1 MTEPIRSVE
10 EFLVWTESLKGGM
23 VLYRGLADAD
33 WEVES
38 SAYRRMRKPEDDS
51 SVTVPE
57 ITFLSYIDHLVN
69 AAGLQ
74 GFRERQD
81 RNFSDLEL
89 LAELQHY
96 GAATCLI
103 DFTTSALIALWFACR
118 REASKEGKVVAMATD
133 DVDSFSTIRYEDLN
147 KPIKEL
153 MSRRRL
159 WKWVPSGLNNRIV
172 AQQSVFVFGE
182 RKIEESYYEGIR
194 IDAAYKK
201 DILETL
207 GKSFGTNEQEL
218 FNDLAGFALNNAHDQ
233 PYDSLS
239 AEEFSSMSIAF
250 QQRGELK
257 QAKEHYDGAIELD
270 SQNPV
275 FYNNRG
281 STKLALGDF
290 QGAIADLDEAIGLD
304 PLYAAA
310 YNNRGGAKSASGDRQ
325 GAIMDFGK
333 AIELDPRDAGFYNNR
348 GVARIG
354 LGDLQGALA
363 DYNTA
368 IELDPRNALAYNN
381 RGKTKRELGDHR
393 GAIADYDI
401 AAELSPNFAD
411 IYSNR
416 GVARVDLGDFKGA
429 ISDCN
434 RAIELN
440 PKYATAYYV
449 RGATK
454 RALGDVQGAIIDLDK
469 AIVFH
474 PRYADA
480 YNERGAAKRELG
492 EFREAIISCDNAIA
506 LNPRH
511 AKAYYNRGLAK
522 RALGDEEGA
531 KKDFDMASTIDPS
544 LRPPTS

>member
-1 MTEPIRSVE
+1 MTELIRSVE
-10 EFLVWTESLKGGM
+10 DFNAWIENLKGGM

-38 SAYRRMRKPEDDS
+38 SAYRRMRKPVDVS
-51 SVTVPE
+51 SVTVPK
-57 ITFLSYIDHLVN
+57 ITFLNYIDHLVN

-182 RKIEESYYEGIR
+182 GKIGKSYYKDIR
-194 IDAAYKK
+194 IDVARKR

-207 GKSFGTNEQEL
+207 EKSFGINEQAL
-218 FNDLAGFALNNAHDQ
+218 FNDLAGFAQNNAHDQ

-239 AEEFSSMSIAF
+239 AEELFSLSIAF
-250 QQRGELK
+250 QQRGEYK

-270 SQNPV
+270 SQNAV

-281 STKLALGDF
+281 TTKLALGDF
-290 QGAIADLDEAIGLD
+290 QGAIADLDKAIDLH
-304 PLYAAA
+304 PQYAAA
-310 YNNRGGAKSASGDRQ
+310 YNNRGGAKSALGDRQ
-325 GAIMDFGK
+325 GAIMDFGRT
-333 AIELDPRDAGFYNNR
+333 IELDPADAEAYNNR
-348 GVARIG
+348 GVARTG
-354 LGDLQGALA
+354 LNDLQGAMA
-363 DYNTA
+363 DYNTS
-368 IELDPRNALAYNN
+368 IELNHQNAFAYNN
-381 RGKTKRELGDHR
+381 RGKTKRELGDHQ
-393 GAIADYDI
+393 GAISDYDK
-401 AAELSPNFAD
+401 AAELNPNFAD
-411 IYSNR
+411 IYNNR
-416 GVARVDLGDFKGA
+416 GVAKIDLGDFRGA
-429 ISDCN
+429 ISDCS

-449 RGATK
+449 RGAAK
-454 RALGDVQGAIIDLDK
+454 RGLGDHQGAIVDLDK
-469 AIVFH
+469 AIEFH

-480 YNERGAAKRELG
+480 YNERGVVKRELD
-492 EFREAIISCDNAIA
+492 EFREAIISCDKAIA
-506 LNPRH
+506 LNPRY

-531 KKDFDMASTIDPS
+531 KKDFDMVSTIDPS
-544 LRPPTS
+544 FRPPPS